1 MHPIVRWVL
10 IWQLVVT
17 GVVTVLSVAVSGAM
31 HAGLSA
37 FCGGGI
43 GILSSAAYA
52 WRAMRKGSAD
62 PRKAFQAQVLG
73 EAYKFAVTILL
84 FALVFVEYRDLVAIP
99 MFVAY
104 VLTFVVY
111 WAALLKQS

>member
-10 IWQLVVT
+10 IWQAVVT
-17 GVVTVLSVAVSGAM
+17 GLVALLSVLIGKEM
-31 HAGLSA
+31 HAGMSA
-37 FCGGGI
+37 LCGGGI

-84 FALVFVEYRDLVAIP
+84 FALVFVEYRELIAIP